1 MHAKRTVYLD
11 CPIDFL
17 PPGGAMSCLGEFE
30 ITEDRKAADCVI
42 VNPGCDAPLD
52 AAYFS
57 AFPNLKV
64 AGTPSTGTN
73 HMDLAYLRS
82 RGIKYYCLLDD
93 RDSLENIHA
102 SAEFTW
108 MHVMNSFRKFSHAI
122 AHVDAWREDANES
135 LLRSNELHGK
145 TLGIIGLGRI
155 GRKVAGFARA
165 FGMQVLFLDPNVAVS
180 PLGRKAGSLADM
192 KECDAI
198 SINPV
203 LNDSTRGMIRRDV
216 FAGFKDG
223 LRLVNTSRGE
233 VVDEGYV
240 LELVRQRGFRY
251 SCDVLQHEQD
261 PARLRESALLK
272 ESKLSDRV
280 VVTPH
285 VAGAT
290 VESQTTALVSI
301 LKLCHQ

>member
-1 MHAKRTVYLD
+1 MTARRTVYLD
-11 CPIDFL
+11 CPVDFL
-17 PPGGAMSCLGEFE
+17 PPGGVKQYLGEFA
-30 ITEDRKAADCVI
+30 ITDDRKAADCVI
-42 VNPGCDAPLD
+42 VNPGCEAPLD
-52 AAYFS
+52 AAYFA

-73 HMDLAYLRS
+73 HMDLAYLRG
-82 RGIKYYCLLDD
+82 RGIKSYCLLDD

-108 MHVMNSFRKFSHAI
+108 MHIMNSFRKFHLAI
-122 AHVDAWREDANES
+122 EKVDDWRDDANEAH
-135 LLRSNELHGK
+135 LRSNELHGK
-145 TLGIIGLGRI
+145 KLGIIGLGRI

-165 FGMQVLFLDPNVAVS
+165 FGMQVLFLDPNVAES
-180 PLGRKAGSLADM
+180 PLGRKVASLSDF
-192 KECDAI
+192 KECDAV

-203 LNDSTRGMIRRDV
+203 LNDSTRGMIRKDV
-216 FAGFKDG
+216 FQGFQDG
-223 LRLVNTSRGE
+223 LRLINTSRGE
-233 VVDEGYV
+233 VVDEAYI
-240 LELVRQRGFRY
+240 LELVRERGFRF

-261 PARLRESALLK
+261 PDRMRQSALYL
-272 ESKLSDRV
+272 ESKTNERV

-290 VESQTTALVSI
+290 VESQTTALRAI